1 MIVLIDGDVLRYELG
16 AVAIEKDECFGVP
29 TERPWPDADVHALV
43 DQRIQS
49 IIERCEANEYRVY
62 LTGDGN
68 FRFGIATLKPYKG
81 NRSAVQKPY
90 HWRTVSDRLVQQW
103 GARTVEGIEA
113 DDALAL
119 AAIEAARAGTPAVIA
134 SRDKDLRQVPGRHYS
149 WACGESQPEIP
160 PYDVEGLGEIHVRTS
175 TYPSGTSYKLL
186 GNGLKF
192 FYGQL
197 LVGDTVDNIGGC
209 PRVGPVKAVELLQF
223 LETEE
228 EMYQACALQYHKVY
242 GDKWREA
249 LTENARLLW
258 LIQDPTWVTMVEADG
273 VYRYTINQ
281 MWERNDD
288 LSLYGSSGTE

>member
-1 MIVLIDGDVLRYELG
+1 VIVLIDGDVLRYELG

-29 TERPWPDADVHALV
+29 TERPWPDADVNALV

-49 IIERCEANEYRVY
+49 IIERCGANEYRVY
-62 LTGDGN
+62 LTGAGN
-68 FRFGIATLKPYKG
+68 FRFEVATLKPYKG
-81 NRSAVQKPY
+81 NRAAIQKPY

-103 GARTVEGIEA
+103 GARIVEGVEA

-134 SRDKDLRQVPGRHYS
+134 SRDKDLRQVPGFHYS
-149 WACGESQPEIP
+149 WACGEDQPEIP
-160 PYDVEGLGEIHVRTS
+160 VYSVVGSGEISVRTS
-175 TYPSGTSYKLL
+175 VYPSGTSYKLL

-209 PRVGPVKAVELLQF
+209 PKVGPVKAFETLNG
-223 LETEE
+223 LETEQ
-228 EMYQACALQYHKVY
+228 EMFQACAFQYHRVY

-249 LTENARLLW
+249 LIENARLLW
-258 LIQDPTWVTMVEADG
+258 LIQDPEWVSVEEADG
-273 VYRYTINQ
+273 VFRYTINK
-281 MWERNDD
+281 MWESEYDLVLYDD
-288 LSLYGSSGTE
+288 